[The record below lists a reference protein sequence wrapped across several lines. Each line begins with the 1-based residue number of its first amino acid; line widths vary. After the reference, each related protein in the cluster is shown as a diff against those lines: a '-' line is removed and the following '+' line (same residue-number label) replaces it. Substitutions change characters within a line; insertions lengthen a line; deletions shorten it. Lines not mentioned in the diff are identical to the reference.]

1 MRRGVTWPNGVSTI
15 GTPKSM
21 AGIRDVHIP
30 PHLIAT
36 VSAHLERHIDTSP
49 DGLLFRAVRGGNMHP
64 RTFGKLYDNA
74 RKEVGRPDL
83 RFHDLRPVSY
93 THLDVYKRQDED
105 RAGLH
110 SVRHPFGRLALG

>member
-74 RKEVGRPDL
+74 AHHNPGCRRGLNP
-83 RFHDLRPVSY
+83 PVSSS
-93 THLDVYKRQDED
+93 D
-105 RAGLH
+105 
-110 SVRHPFGRLALG
+110 LAM